1 MEIQIFNSPKF
12 GEIRIAGTSENP
24 MFCLSDVCRVLEIK
38 NARDWKSKL
47 NQEGVVSIYT
57 PTHGGNQQLS
67 YINEMN
73 LYKVIM
79 RSDKPQAEPFQDWV
93 CGEVLPSIRKSGG
106 YMVAKE
112 DDSPEEI
119 MARALTIAQATLAK
133 REERL
138 KQLEQQTERQQIT
151 IDAQATE
158 LQAAAPKVTYYD
170 ETLQSVNTLTTT
182 QIAKELGLDAPKLN
196 QRLKQAGVIF
206 RQSGM
211 WMLRQPY
218 SSWKLTAT
226 RTQTFTRSD
235 GSTGTSMYTVWNERG
250 RRFIH
255 ALNDCEYN
263 ARKAMK
269 TICGKGG
276 EL

>member
-1 MEIQIFNSPKF
+1 
-12 GEIRIAGTSENP
+12 
-24 MFCLSDVCRVLEIK
+24 
-38 NARDWKSKL
+38 
-47 NQEGVVSIYT
+47 
-57 PTHGGNQQLS
+57 
-67 YINEMN
+67 
-73 LYKVIM
+73 
-79 RSDKPQAEPFQDWV
+79 
-93 CGEVLPSIRKSGG
+93 
-106 YMVAKE
+106 MVAKE

-138 KQLEQQTERQQIT
+138 KQLEQQTERQKIT
-151 IDAQATE
+151 IEQQDVTIKEQ
-158 LQAAAPKVTYYD
+158 APKVSYYN

-263 ARKAMK
+263 ARKAVRM
-269 TICGKGG
+269 IGQKGG
-276 EL
+276 AQ